1 MTPILFQRNRILICL
16 TILSY
21 WINFRYANAFYAWLT
36 ESRAQMMEGSGT
48 LEEQLAAIG
57 IKAHEVVGRG
67 NDLKKIED
75 LGAILEEK
83 LILDNRSASFA
94 VNLS

>member
-1 MTPILFQRNRILICL
+1 
-16 TILSY
+16 
-21 WINFRYANAFYAWLT
+21 
-36 ESRAQMMEGSGT
+36 MMEGSGT

-94 VNLS
+94 VKLS